1 MIFERKNNI
10 PGLKLNRT
18 AFMLFLILQLFV
30 QNASAQS
37 EKVATLKLDF
47 IKSDSTKTCKATL
60 ISDSL
65 PVKGVEVHLYA
76 KRLYTLLPVD
86 KVVATDENGEAGF
99 NFPMDLP
106 GDKNNTITVIAKVEK
121 NETYGN
127 VETQAEVKWGVVS
140 KSQSYNWSNR
150 SLSASREKAPM
161 FLVVASTLIIIV
173 IWGTIL
179 FIIFQLVRIKKS
191 VRVTK
196 KIIIPGT

>member
-1 MIFERKNNI
+1 MIFEIKNNI
-10 PGLKLNRT
+10 PGFKLNRT
-18 AFMLFLILQLFV
+18 AFMLFLILLLLV
-30 QNASAQS
+30 QNLFAQ
-37 EKVATLKLDF
+37 EVKVATLKLDF
-47 IKSDSTKTCKATL
+47 IQSDSTKICKATL
-60 ISDSL
+60 VSDSL
-65 PVKGVEVHLYA
+65 PVKRVEVHLYA

-86 KVVATDENGEAGF
+86 KVVATDEKGEASF

-127 VETQAEVKWGVVS
+127 VETQAEVKWGVLS
-140 KSQSYNWSNR
+140 KSESYNWSNR

-179 FIIFQLVRIKKS
+179 FIIFQLFRIKKS
-191 VRVTK
+191 VRVIK
-196 KIIIPGT
+196 KIIIPET

>member
-1 MIFERKNNI
+1 MISERKNI
-10 PGLKLNRT
+10 KPGLQLNSK
-18 AFMLFLILQLFV
+18 AFMLFLILLLFV
-30 QNASAQS
+30 QNVSAQS

-65 PVKGVEVHLYA
+65 PVKGTEIHLYA

-86 KVVATDENGEAGF
+86 KVVATDEKGEASF

-127 VETQAEVKWGVVS
+127 VETQAEVKWGVLS
-140 KSQSYNWSNR
+140 KSESYNWSNR

-179 FIIFQLVRIKKS
+179 FIIFQLFRIKKS
-191 VRVTK
+191 VRAIK
-196 KIIIPGT
+196 KIIIPET

>member
-86 KVVATDENGEAGF
+86 KVVATDENGEASF

-127 VETQAEVKWGVVS
+127 VETLAEVKWGVVS
-140 KSQSYNWSNR
+140 KSESYNWSNR

-161 FLVVASTLIIIV
+161 FLVVASTLIILV

-191 VRVTK
+191 VRQIK
-196 KIIIPGT
+196 KIIIPET